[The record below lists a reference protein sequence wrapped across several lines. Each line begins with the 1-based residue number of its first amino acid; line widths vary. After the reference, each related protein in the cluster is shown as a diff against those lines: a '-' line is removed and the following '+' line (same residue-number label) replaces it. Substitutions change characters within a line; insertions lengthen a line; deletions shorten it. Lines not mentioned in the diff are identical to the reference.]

1 MKITSTILKNIYNML
16 VVCEPFDKWH
26 MPLAAQI
33 KFIVNADPDVMGTYM
48 YDDGEK
54 LEHIITISTARCGF
68 LDTVIR
74 TMAHEMIHMSFYRRK
89 GNKWAQHGKEF
100 RARCH
105 RVGKELGL
113 DPLEL

>member
-1 MKITSTILKNIYNML
+1 M
-16 VVCEPFDKWH
+16 VD
-26 MPLAAQI
+26 
-33 KFIVNADPDVMGTYM
+33 ADPDVMGTYL

-54 LEHIITISTARCGF
+54 YEHIITISSARCGF

-89 GNKWAQHGKEF
+89 NHKWAQHGKEF

-105 RVGKELGL
+105 MCKELGF

>member
-1 MKITSTILKNIYNML
+1 MKLTSTILKNIYNML
-16 VVCEPFDKWH
+16 VACEPFDKWN

-54 LEHIITISTARCGF
+54 WEHIITISTARCGF

-105 RVGKELGL
+105 MVGKELGL